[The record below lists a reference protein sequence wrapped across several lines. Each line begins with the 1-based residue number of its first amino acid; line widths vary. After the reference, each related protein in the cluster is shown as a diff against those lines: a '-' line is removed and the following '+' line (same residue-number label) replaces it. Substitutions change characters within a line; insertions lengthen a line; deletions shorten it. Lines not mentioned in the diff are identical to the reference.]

1 MAFRLELYWARKKK
15 IIFSFTSIPYF
26 LFFLFFSF
34 LFWSFSL
41 SFLLHDHSTNIAML
55 SMYHQG
61 PMFIALYDLRYAS
74 DLPRPTL
81 NRPPPERTSSALA
94 RPLLRPIPPLVLA
107 RYPPSHPRIDT
118 SLLKGSAL
126 SFLLRIWPFSFS
138 SPSSNLFFF
147 CISTSLQL
155 YAHLS
160 LHFPSSLFFCS
171 LFHFYFP
178 ISLWL
183 VRACVF
189 PHQFTVH
196 FPILQVLNVDRFFY
210 LYREKRA
217 LIRSRTRSRL

>member
-26 LFFLFFSF
+26 HFFLFFSVLVF
-34 LFWSFSL
+34 FSL

-81 NRPPPERTSSALA
+81 NRPRHQSGPRLLWHALFYDRYPPSFWQD
-94 RPLLRPIPPLVLA
+94 I
-107 RYPPSHPRIDT
+107 PPSHPRIDT

-126 SFLLRIWPFSFS
+126 SFLLRIWPFSF
-138 SPSSNLFFF
+138 FFSLLELVFLF
-147 CISTSLQL
+147 CISTHLQL

-171 LFHFYFP
+171 LFHFYFS

-183 VRACVF
+183 VRACVS
-189 PHQFTVH
+189 
-196 FPILQVLNVDRFFY
+196 
-210 LYREKRA
+210 
-217 LIRSRTRSRL
+217 LINLLCISQLSDF